1 MRRVHRLRVAGGD
14 VVTAVG
20 PEEVVWLGGG
30 SRRDRYRV
38 TELFCRQVYQTGEV
52 GVVGAAGE
60 EMKDYWDLYLNEA
73 KVQWQKKII
82 DNTCDSLFNMGNRPT
97 LIC

>member
-1 MRRVHRLRVAGGD
+1 M
-14 VVTAVG
+14 
-20 PEEVVWLGGG
+20 
-30 SRRDRYRV
+30 
-38 TELFCRQVYQTGEV
+38 
-52 GVVGAAGE
+52 GAAGG

-82 DNTCDSLFNMGNRPT
+82 DNTCDSLFNMGNMPI